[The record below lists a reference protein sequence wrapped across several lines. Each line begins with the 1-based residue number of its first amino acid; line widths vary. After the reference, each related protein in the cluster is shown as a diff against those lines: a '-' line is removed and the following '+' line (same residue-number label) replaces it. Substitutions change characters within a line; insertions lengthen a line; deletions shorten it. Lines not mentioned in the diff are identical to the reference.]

1 VAHRAGTPYESAVLD
16 DAPIAYYRLGDA
28 VDTGS
33 PTTAHDDSGFG
44 HDGTYAGGAESST
57 PGAIIA
63 DADGYLALD
72 AATNSLSVP
81 HWAGLDFTT
90 FTLEAWIQVTSV
102 PAFNRLFGR
111 TGGSSAPFT
120 VGNNSSG
127 QIVVRIH
134 NGTTS
139 VDYTSVGAATG
150 SWHHV
155 VITRSSGGTLSIYLN
170 GALDAQFT
178 SALAPN
184 AGTTEDLSAGD
195 DGVGFL
201 DELALYDYVLSPSR
215 IATHWVLGHGEEGG
229 AVLTLT
235 ASGGV
240 TSVGTGGF
248 GFLELSAGGE
258 AIALYVTD
266 TSNAFDGLDL
276 VGAATVTSVS
286 PAAAPPAS
294 LVPAARYAGTR
305 ALARLAGRTR
315 IVVGGVDVQ
324 YFRDYSTPMPRYTL
338 TEPFAYGATSIQFPQ
353 VHMGYEQ
360 AGVGDLA
367 WAHEGAA
374 VTISRVFDDGSET
387 VDYRGRVISVEAAGR
402 VLNLDVGGQF
412 SGPANTLEEQ
422 TLMYRQSLDVGRYA
436 SLAAGRCG
444 LSFSPWFGPA
454 TGIELTHS
462 GGQSLLSWAQYLGA
476 MSQDV
481 SGQQRALMPTV
492 WGGNTWGFEVK
503 DYTTRHFTAFNDDAR
518 VVVEVSQDASEAPNV
533 IYGTGIT
540 PDGERITNA
549 KWPGVFAG
557 PPPDYPMAGNVNF
570 GSGTTD
576 GDTVNGDGI
585 TVLYVKLREMG
596 YLPFQI
602 ENTGVYT
609 SDIVAAVRKLQRDVG
624 LTVTGT
630 MTLAAWKRLFNVDY
644 TGYSINGARIAP
656 LAADPR
662 VEEFLYTS
670 NGSVAGRN
678 PDYDPTILRVERTI
692 DFGSGIT
699 KSAMIAYAQGIL
711 ARSSSLKNWV
721 GTIRLNG
728 AGVFTGSHDS
738 GTGLTEAPCSTSP
751 ALMWTT
757 PGRR

>member
-16 DAPIAYYRLGDA
+16 DTPIAYYRLGDA

-63 DADGYLALD
+63 DTDGYLALD

-178 SALAPN
+178 GALAPN
-184 AGTTEDLSAGD
+184 PGTTEDLSAGD

-229 AVLTLT
+229 AFLTLS

-276 VGAATVTSVS
+276 VGVATVTTVR

-294 LVPAARYAGTR
+294 LVPAARY
-305 ALARLAGRTR
+305 
-315 IVVGGVDVQ
+315 DK
-324 YFRDYSTPMPRYTL
+324 
-338 TEPFAYGATSIQFPQ
+338 
-353 VHMGYEQ
+353 
-360 AGVGDLA
+360 
-367 WAHEGAA
+367 A
-374 VTISRVFDDGSET
+374 V
-387 VDYRGRVISVEAAGR
+387 
-402 VLNLDVGGQF
+402 
-412 SGPANTLEEQ
+412 P
-422 TLMYRQSLDVGRYA
+422 
-436 SLAAGRCG
+436 
-444 LSFSPWFGPA
+444 
-454 TGIELTHS
+454 
-462 GGQSLLSWAQYLGA
+462 
-476 MSQDV
+476 
-481 SGQQRALMPTV
+481 
-492 WGGNTWGFEVK
+492 
-503 DYTTRHFTAFNDDAR
+503 
-518 VVVEVSQDASEAPNV
+518 
-533 IYGTGIT
+533 
-540 PDGERITNA
+540 
-549 KWPGVFAG
+549 
-557 PPPDYPMAGNVNF
+557 YPVPVM
-570 GSGTTD
+570 
-576 GDTVNGDGI
+576 VNG
-585 TVLYVKLREMG
+585 R
-596 YLPFQI
+596 
-602 ENTGVYT
+602 
-609 SDIVAAVRKLQRDVG
+609 
-624 LTVTGT
+624 
-630 MTLAAWKRLFNVDY
+630 
-644 TGYSINGARIAP
+644 
-656 LAADPR
+656 
-662 VEEFLYTS
+662 
-670 NGSVAGRN
+670 
-678 PDYDPTILRVERTI
+678 PT
-692 DFGSGIT
+692 
-699 KSAMIAYAQGIL
+699 
-711 ARSSSLKNWV
+711 
-721 GTIRLNG
+721 
-728 AGVFTGSHDS
+728 
-738 GTGLTEAPCSTSP
+738 
-751 ALMWTT
+751 
-757 PGRR
+757 

>member
-1 VAHRAGTPYESAVLD
+1 VGAADGSNGTTGSASLTLSASGDTTAPGAGSATLDLTASGATAAPASGTGSLTLSGSGVAHRAGTPYESAVLD

-294 LVPAARYAGTR
+294 LVPAARY
-305 ALARLAGRTR
+305 
-315 IVVGGVDVQ
+315 DK
-324 YFRDYSTPMPRYTL
+324 
-338 TEPFAYGATSIQFPQ
+338 
-353 VHMGYEQ
+353 
-360 AGVGDLA
+360 
-367 WAHEGAA
+367 A
-374 VTISRVFDDGSET
+374 V
-387 VDYRGRVISVEAAGR
+387 
-402 VLNLDVGGQF
+402 
-412 SGPANTLEEQ
+412 P
-422 TLMYRQSLDVGRYA
+422 
-436 SLAAGRCG
+436 
-444 LSFSPWFGPA
+444 
-454 TGIELTHS
+454 
-462 GGQSLLSWAQYLGA
+462 
-476 MSQDV
+476 
-481 SGQQRALMPTV
+481 
-492 WGGNTWGFEVK
+492 
-503 DYTTRHFTAFNDDAR
+503 
-518 VVVEVSQDASEAPNV
+518 
-533 IYGTGIT
+533 
-540 PDGERITNA
+540 
-549 KWPGVFAG
+549 
-557 PPPDYPMAGNVNF
+557 YPVPVM
-570 GSGTTD
+570 
-576 GDTVNGDGI
+576 VNG
-585 TVLYVKLREMG
+585 R
-596 YLPFQI
+596 
-602 ENTGVYT
+602 
-609 SDIVAAVRKLQRDVG
+609 
-624 LTVTGT
+624 
-630 MTLAAWKRLFNVDY
+630 
-644 TGYSINGARIAP
+644 
-656 LAADPR
+656 
-662 VEEFLYTS
+662 
-670 NGSVAGRN
+670 
-678 PDYDPTILRVERTI
+678 PT
-692 DFGSGIT
+692 
-699 KSAMIAYAQGIL
+699 
-711 ARSSSLKNWV
+711 
-721 GTIRLNG
+721 
-728 AGVFTGSHDS
+728 
-738 GTGLTEAPCSTSP
+738 
-751 ALMWTT
+751 
-757 PGRR
+757 